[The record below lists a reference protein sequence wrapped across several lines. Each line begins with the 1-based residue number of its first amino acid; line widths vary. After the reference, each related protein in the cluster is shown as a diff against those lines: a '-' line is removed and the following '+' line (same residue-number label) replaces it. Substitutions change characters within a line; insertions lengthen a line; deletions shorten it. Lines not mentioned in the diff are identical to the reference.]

1 MRKAVVTGAGRG
13 IGKAVAERLAADGL
27 EVVVVDVDAE
37 SAKATARAVG
47 GTPHSCDVS
56 DREAVEALAAE
67 VGPVDVLVNNAG
79 IWRYGPVLEQS
90 RSDVDD
96 VLAVN
101 LLGTL
106 WCCRAFRAGMAERGG
121 GAIVNFSSAA
131 AAMRAGGLGSY
142 SVSKGAIELLT
153 QQLAG
158 ELGAQRIRVNAVAPG
173 LIVTEG
179 TAGSYD
185 GERQAR
191 RAQAVP
197 LGRVGRPA
205 DVANVV
211 RFLVSDESS
220 YVSGQVIAVDGGITA
235 SRPAT

>member
-1 MRKAVVTGAGRG
+1 
-13 IGKAVAERLAADGL
+13 VAERLAADGL
-27 EVVVVDVDAE
+27 EVVAVDVDGGSAE
-37 SAKATARAVG
+37 ATAEAVG
-47 GTPHSCDVS
+47 GSAHACDVA
-56 DREAVEALAAE
+56 DRGSVEALAAE
-67 VGPVDVLVNNAG
+67 LGPVDVLVNNAG
-79 IWRYGPVLEQS
+79 IWRHGDVLDQPQA
-90 RSDVDD
+90 DVDQ

-106 WCCRAFRAGMAERGG
+106 WCCRAFRSGLAQGG
-121 GAIVNFSSAA
+121 GGSIVNFSSAA

-142 SVSKGAIELLT
+142 SVSKGAIEVLT

-185 GERQAR
+185 GDRQAR
-191 RAQAVP
+191 RARAVP

-211 RFLVSDESS
+211 SFLVSDESS
-220 YVSGQVIAVDGGITA
+220 YVSGQIIAVDGGITA
-235 SRPAT
+235 ARPAT